1 MLPHDP
7 DTRTQS
13 RKILCPWATV
23 SPTAASLRAK
33 NFNSRADLPLSFCIA
48 ARGKTRQRFISGN
61 LSIRLLVQAKTKQ
74 EEPFMATKFKR
85 AVALCLA
92 ILTFCSTFIVST
104 AANDATGTSVT
115 QNAIA
120 SAKELLGTI
129 SYEEYSKMYSEYT
142 PGAGEI
148 VIDGLAYIAEKTTS
162 EVSEQEYDGIKA
174 LATSDKGVVSYK
186 VSIPED
192 GMYAI
197 MIDYWPIADK
207 STSIQR
213 IFRIDDKVP
222 FSEAYYITLP
232 KVWSTIYDPA
242 DEHDYDGH
250 IRYNRTD
257 IDGNEIRGN
266 MEQDPEWSQYSL
278 KDVDGF
284 YKDNFEFFFEKGE
297 HYISLE
303 GVAQPLAIKQIT
315 LYPYEAPPSY
325 ADYIAPF
332 ANEPKGSSVV
342 KLEAEYA
349 THSSTNTVYPVE
361 DASSSVASPSN
372 TSATVLNTIGGD
384 KWQTSGQRLTWT
396 FTVDQSGMYNIVP
409 RYIQNV
415 TDGMYSSR
423 TLFLYS
429 DDTVA
434 EGAKGYYNGIPF
446 DEARELRF
454 NYSTEWLADPL
465 RFGTKT
471 GDEKNTIEYTN
482 CEFYFEAGVE
492 YTMILEVSLG
502 TMSEIVRRVDSALT
516 AINNDYLNIMRLTGA
531 DPDQYRD
538 YYFQSVMP
546 DTIIDL
552 YRQSTVIKAVA
563 EELVALAGVKSSNV
577 ATLEKTYILLEDMA
591 RDEDEVAR
599 NLERLKTYIGN
610 LGTWLNDAKTQ
621 PLQLD
626 YIMIQ
631 SSEEKLPKAADNF
644 FQAFWHELQRFFQS
658 FFRNYDRMGAT
669 VDASQVAGANEVWL
683 AYGRDQTQVI
693 RNLINNEFTPST
705 GITIDLK
712 LVAGGTLLPSI
723 LSGQGPDVYIG
734 LGDDSVINYAIRGA
748 ILPLEQMKDFAD
760 FALYYKVDENFNTLY
775 DENGD
780 PIVNEKAQFNDAA
793 MFVLGIADAEN
804 KMHYYGLPET
814 QNFPMMFIRT
824 DILAELGIDTLDT
837 WDDLMAAA
845 TTLSENNMTIGL
857 NNDYKIFL
865 YQMGG
870 TLFAD
875 EGMRIN
881 LDSNLALDSFET
893 MCNMFTQYSFPYK
906 YDFVNRFRTGEMPIG
921 IAGYNGTY
929 NHLIVFA
936 TELRGLWEFVPLPG
950 YKMTD
955 KNGNEYINNV
965 SVSSVSSIVMING
978 CTDQEDAWEFMTWH
992 TSDSVQV
999 DYSNEMVAILGDSAK
1014 HATANITALETMPW
1028 TNKEYTNLMGQFN
1041 NLASIPNY
1049 PGAYIIG
1056 RYTKFAFLDAYN
1068 DNADPVTELLSYITT
1083 INKEINRKREEFKLE
1098 TLEVGET
1105 LASKR
1110 RDWILG
1116 YKVDSEGRQN
1126 VLEDENGNKY
1136 GIEALSDG
1144 AKTTYADAI
1153 KAVTDA
1159 LDAVPT
1165 YNAYCPDEYINALK
1179 EAGNA
1184 LKAATAGASGAD
1196 AEVFAK
1202 ICEYINT
1209 CAKGLKEYQAS
1220 FPQG

>member
-1 MLPHDP
+1 
-7 DTRTQS
+7 
-13 RKILCPWATV
+13 
-23 SPTAASLRAK
+23 
-33 NFNSRADLPLSFCIA
+33 
-48 ARGKTRQRFISGN
+48 
-61 LSIRLLVQAKTKQ
+61 
-74 EEPFMATKFKR
+74 MATKFKR

-92 ILTFCSTFIVST
+92 ILTFCSTFLVST
-104 AANDATGTSVT
+104 AANDTKAPSVT

-129 SYEEYSKMYSEYT
+129 SYEEYLDEYSEYT
-142 PGAGEI
+142 PGADAI
-148 VIDGLAYIAEKTTS
+148 VVNGLDYIADKTTAVVGKNS
-162 EVSEQEYDGIKA
+162 YEGIDA
-174 LATSDKGVVSYK
+174 LDTADSGVVSWK
-186 VSIPED
+186 VNIPAE

-197 MIDYWPIADK
+197 KIDYWPIADK

-222 FSEAYYITLP
+222 FKEAYYISLP

-250 IRYNRTD
+250 TRYNRTD
-257 IDGNEIRGN
+257 IDKNELRGN
-266 MEQDPEWSQYSL
+266 MEQTPEWSNYSL
-278 KDVDGF
+278 KDIDGF
-284 YKDNFEFFFEKGE
+284 YKDNFEFYFSKGE

-315 LYPYEAPPSY
+315 LYPYEAPESY
-325 ADYIAPF
+325 ADFISQYAG
-332 ANEPKGSSVV
+332 APKGSSVL
-342 KLEAEYA
+342 KLEAEYT
-349 THSSTNTVYPVE
+349 THTSTNTVYPIE
-361 DASSSVASPSN
+361 EASSSVASPSN
-372 TSATVLNTIGGD
+372 VKATVLNTIGGD
-384 KWQTSGQRLTWT
+384 KWQTSGQRLHYT
-396 FTVDQSGMYNIVP
+396 FTVDSSGMYQIIP
-409 RYIQNV
+409 RYIQNI

-423 TLFLYS
+423 TLYLYS
-429 DDTVA
+429 DSTVA

-454 NYSTEWLADPL
+454 NYSTDWLADPL

-471 GDEKNTIEYTN
+471 GDENNSIEYTN

-502 TMSEIVRRVDSALT
+502 TMAEIVRKVDSALQ

-552 YRQSTVIKAVA
+552 YRQSTVLKAVA
-563 EELVALAGVKSSNV
+563 AELVALAGVKSSNV
-577 ATLEKTYILLEDMA
+577 ATLEKTYIILEDMS

-610 LGTWLNDAKTQ
+610 LGTWVNDAKNQ

-631 SSEEKLPKAADNF
+631 SSEVEAPRAADNF
-644 FQAFWHELQRFFQS
+644 FQAFWHEMQRFFQS

-669 VDASQVAGANEVWL
+669 VDASEVAGANEVWL

-693 RNLINNEFTPST
+693 RNLVNNDFTPST

-748 ILPLEQMKDFAD
+748 VLPIEDMEGFAD
-760 FALYYKVDENFNTLY
+760 FALYYKVDEEYNPIL
-775 DENGD
+775 DENGN
-780 PIVNEKAQFNDAA
+780 PIVNPNAQFNDAA
-793 MFVLGIADAEN
+793 MFVLGIPDADS

-814 QNFPMMFIRT
+814 QSFPMMFIRT

-845 TTLSENNMTIGL
+845 TTLAENNMTIGL

-875 EGMRIN
+875 GGMRIN

-936 TELRGLWEFVPLPG
+936 TELRGLWEFVPMPG
-950 YKMTD
+950 YYLT
-955 KNGNEYINNV
+955 NEKGETYLNNV

-978 CTDQEDAWEFMTWH
+978 CDDKPAAWEFMKWH
-992 TSDSVQV
+992 SGAECQV
-999 DYSNEMVAILGDSAK
+999 EYSNEMVAILGDSAK
-1014 HATANITALETMPW
+1014 HATANMTALETMPW
-1028 TNKEYTNLMGQFN
+1028 TNKEYTNLMGQFG

-1056 RYTKFAFLDAYN
+1056 RYTKFAFLSAYN

-1083 INKEINRKREEFKLE
+1083 INKEINRKRSEFNLE
-1098 TLEVGET
+1098 TLEIGQT

-1110 RDWILG
+1110 HDWILG
-1116 YKVDSEGRQN
+1116 YSVDEATGKITI
-1126 VLEDENGNKY
+1126 LEDENGNKY
-1136 GIEALSDG
+1136 GIEALSDS
-1144 AKTTYADAI
+1144 AKSTYANEL
-1153 KAVTDA
+1153 KALTDA
-1159 LDAVPT
+1159 LEAIPT
-1165 YNAYCPDEYINALK
+1165 YTAYCADEYIQALRD
-1179 EAGNA
+1179 AGTA
-1184 LKAATAGASGAD
+1184 LKAATASVSGSD
-1196 AEVFAK
+1196 AEVFAN
-1202 ICEYINT
+1202 ICQYIKV
-1209 CAKGLKEYQAS
+1209 CADQLKEYQAS
-1220 FPQG
+1220 YPQR

>member
-1 MLPHDP
+1 
-7 DTRTQS
+7 
-13 RKILCPWATV
+13 
-23 SPTAASLRAK
+23 
-33 NFNSRADLPLSFCIA
+33 
-48 ARGKTRQRFISGN
+48 
-61 LSIRLLVQAKTKQ
+61 
-74 EEPFMATKFKR
+74 MATKFKR

-92 ILTFCSTFIVST
+92 ILTFCSTFFVSA
-104 AANDATGTSVT
+104 AANDSNSTVT

-129 SYEEYSKMYSEYT
+129 SYEEYMKMYSEYT
-142 PGAGEI
+142 PGAEDI
-148 VIDGLAYIAEKTTS
+148 VIDGLNYAAGETLTTA
-162 EVSEQEYDGIKA
+162 EVSEAEYDGVKA
-174 LATSDKGVVSYK
+174 LATGDKGIVSYK
-186 VSIPED
+186 VNIPED

-197 MIDYWPIADK
+197 KIDYWPIADK

-213 IFRIDDKVP
+213 IFRIDGKVP
-222 FSEAYYITLP
+222 FREAYYITLP
-232 KVWSTIYDPA
+232 KVWSTIYDEA
-242 DEHDYDGH
+242 DQHEYDGH
-250 IRYNRTD
+250 IRYNRVD
-257 IDGNEIRGN
+257 IDGNEIRGT
-266 MEQDPEWSQYSL
+266 MEQTPEWSEYSL

-284 YKDNFEFFFEKGE
+284 YKDSFEFFFEKGE

-315 LYPYEAPPSY
+315 LYPYEAPMSY
-325 ADYIAPF
+325 ADYIAQY
-332 ANEPKGSSVV
+332 ANEPKGSDVV
-342 KLEAEYA
+342 KLEAEYT
-349 THSSTNTVYPVE
+349 THASTNTVYPVE
-361 DASSSVASPSN
+361 EASSSVASPSN
-372 TSATVLNTIGGD
+372 TKATVLNTIGGD

-396 FTVDQSGMYNIVP
+396 FKVNSSGMYQIDP
-409 RYIQNV
+409 RYIQNI

-423 TLFLYS
+423 TLYLYS

-434 EGAKGYYNGIPF
+434 EGAKGYYHGVPF

-471 GDEKNTIEYTN
+471 GDEKNSIEYTN

-492 YTMILEVSLG
+492 YTLILEVSLG
-502 TMSEIVRRVDSALT
+502 TMGEIVRRVDSALT

-552 YRQSTVIKAVA
+552 YRQSTVLKAVA
-563 EELVALAGVKSSNV
+563 EELIALAGVKSSNV

-599 NLERLKTYIGN
+599 NLERLKSYIGN
-610 LGTWLNDAKTQ
+610 LGTWLNDAKNQ

-631 SSEEKLPKAADNF
+631 SSEAKIPRASDNF
-644 FQAFWHELQRFFQS
+644 FQAFWHEIQRFIQS
-658 FFRNYDRMGAT
+658 FFRNYDRMGST
-669 VDASQVAGANEVWL
+669 VDASEIAGANEVWL

-693 RNLINNEFTPST
+693 RNLINNDFTPST
-705 GITIDLK
+705 GITVDLK

-734 LGDDSVINYAIRGA
+734 LGDDNVINYAIRGA
-748 ILPLEQMKDFAD
+748 TLPIENMEGFAD
-760 FALYYKVDENFNTLY
+760 FALYYQVDEEFNPVL
-775 DENGD
+775 DDNGD
-780 PIVNEKAQFNDAA
+780 PIVNPNAQFNDAA
-793 MFVLGIADAEN
+793 MLVLGIPDAEN

-814 QNFPMMFIRT
+814 QSFSMMFIRT
-824 DILAELGIDTLDT
+824 DILAQLGINTLDT

-845 TTLSENNMTIGL
+845 TTLAENNMTIGL

-875 EGMRIN
+875 GGMRIN

-950 YKMTD
+950 YYLTD
-955 KNGNEYINNV
+955 ENGNKYLNNT

-978 CTDQEDAWEFMTWH
+978 CEDQEAAWEFMKWH
-992 TSDSVQV
+992 SGTECQV
-999 DYSNEMVAILGDSAK
+999 EYSNEMVAILGDSAK

-1056 RYTKFAFLDAYN
+1056 RYTKFAFLAAYN
-1068 DNADPVTELLSYITT
+1068 DNADPVTELLAYITT
-1083 INKEINRKREEFKLE
+1083 INKEINRKREEFGLE
-1098 TLEVGET
+1098 TLEIGQT

-1110 RDWILG
+1110 RDWIRG
-1116 YKVDSEGRQN
+1116 YSINESTGDITI
-1126 VLEDENGNKY
+1126 LEDANGNKY
-1136 GIEALSDG
+1136 GIEALSDS
-1144 AKTTYADAI
+1144 AKSTYAAEL

-1159 LDAVPT
+1159 LDAIPT
-1165 YNAYCPDEYINALK
+1165 YTAYCADEYITALRD
-1179 EAGNA
+1179 AGTA
-1184 LKAATAGASGAD
+1184 LKAAAASASGSD

-1209 CAKGLKEYQAS
+1209 CANALKEYQAS
-1220 FPQG
+1220 YPQAK

>member
-1 MLPHDP
+1 
-7 DTRTQS
+7 
-13 RKILCPWATV
+13 
-23 SPTAASLRAK
+23 
-33 NFNSRADLPLSFCIA
+33 
-48 ARGKTRQRFISGN
+48 
-61 LSIRLLVQAKTKQ
+61 
-74 EEPFMATKFKR
+74 MATKFKR

-92 ILTFCSTFIVST
+92 ILTFCSTFLVSA
-104 AANDATGTSVT
+104 AANDAKSTVT
-115 QNAIA
+115 QDAIA

-129 SYEEYSKMYSEYT
+129 SYEEYQKQYSEYT
-142 PGAGEI
+142 PGAEEI
-148 VIDGLAYIAEKTTS
+148 VIDALDYIADKTTA
-162 EVSEQEYDGIKA
+162 EVSENEYEGIKA
-174 LATSDKGVVSYK
+174 LATGEKGVVSYK
-186 VSIPED
+186 VNIPAD
-192 GMYAI
+192 GKYAI
-197 MIDYWPIADK
+197 RIDYWPIKDK

-232 KVWSTIYDPA
+232 KVWSTVYDPA

-250 IRYNRTD
+250 IRYNRVD
-257 IDGNEIRGN
+257 IDGNEIRGV
-266 MEQDPEWSQYSL
+266 MEQTPEWSEYSL

-284 YKDNFEFFFEKGE
+284 YKDAFEFFFEAGE
-297 HYISLE
+297 HYVSLE

-325 ADYIAPF
+325 ADFIAQY
-332 ANEPKGSSVV
+332 ANEPKGQDVI
-342 KLEAEYA
+342 KLEAEYTA
-349 THSSTNTVYPVE
+349 HTSTNTVYPVE
-361 DASSSVASPSN
+361 EASSSVASPSN
-372 TSATVLNTIGGD
+372 THATVLNTIGGD

-396 FTVDQSGMYNIVP
+396 FKVNSSGMYQIIP
-409 RYIQNV
+409 RYIQNI

-423 TLFLYS
+423 TLYLYS

-434 EGAKGYYNGIPF
+434 EGAKGYYHGVPF

-465 RFGTKT
+465 RFGTKS
-471 GDEKNTIEYTN
+471 GDDKNSINYTN
-482 CEFYFEAGVE
+482 CEFYLEAGVE

-552 YRQSTVIKAVA
+552 YRQSSVLEAVA
-563 EELVALAGVKSSNV
+563 TELIQLAGVKSSNV
-577 ATLEKTYILLEDMA
+577 ATLEKTYILLEDMS

-599 NLERLKTYIGN
+599 NLERLKSYIGN
-610 LGTWLNDAKTQ
+610 LGTWLNDAKNQ

-631 SSEEKLPKAADNF
+631 SSEAKVPRASDNF

-669 VDASQVAGANEVWL
+669 IDASEVAGANEVWL

-693 RNLINNEFTPST
+693 RNLINNEFTPNT

-734 LGDDSVINYAIRGA
+734 LGDDNVINYAIRGA
-748 ILPLEQMKDFAD
+748 TLPIEDMEGFAD
-760 FALYYKVDENFNTLY
+760 FALYYKVDEEFNPIL
-775 DENGD
+775 DANGE
-780 PIVNEKAQFNDAA
+780 PIVNPNAQFNDAA
-793 MFVLGIADAEN
+793 MLVLGIADAEN

-814 QNFPMMFIRT
+814 QSFPMMFIRT
-824 DILAELGIDTLDT
+824 DILAELGIDKLDT

-845 TTLSENNMTIGL
+845 TTLAENNMTIGL

-875 EGMRIN
+875 GGMRIN

-950 YKMTD
+950 YYLTD
-955 KNGNEYINNV
+955 ENGKEYLNNT

-978 CTDQEDAWEFMTWH
+978 CDNKDAAWQFMKWH
-992 TSDSVQV
+992 SGAECQV
-999 DYSNEMVAILGDSAK
+999 EYSNEMVAILGDSAK
-1014 HATANITALETMPW
+1014 HATANINALETMPW
-1028 TNKEYTNLMGQFN
+1028 TNKEFNNLMGQFN

-1083 INKEINRKREEFKLE
+1083 INKEINRKRSEFNLE
-1098 TLEVGET
+1098 TLEIGQT

-1110 RDWILG
+1110 RDWIRG
-1116 YKVDSEGRQN
+1116 YSINEITGETA
-1126 VLEDENGNKY
+1126 VLEDANGNKY
-1136 GIEALSDG
+1136 GIEALSDS
-1144 AKTTYADAI
+1144 AKSTYASEL
-1153 KAVTDA
+1153 KALTDA

-1165 YNAYCPDEYINALK
+1165 YTAYCADEYIQALRD
-1179 EAGNA
+1179 AGTA
-1184 LKAATAGASGAD
+1184 LKAATASASGVD

-1202 ICEYINT
+1202 ICEYVTT
-1209 CAKGLKEYQAS
+1209 CANALKEYQAS
-1220 FPQG
+1220 YPQRN

>member
-1 MLPHDP
+1 
-7 DTRTQS
+7 
-13 RKILCPWATV
+13 
-23 SPTAASLRAK
+23 
-33 NFNSRADLPLSFCIA
+33 
-48 ARGKTRQRFISGN
+48 
-61 LSIRLLVQAKTKQ
+61 
-74 EEPFMATKFKR
+74 MATKFTR
-85 AVALCLA
+85 AVAFCLA
-92 ILTFCSTFIVST
+92 ILTFCSTFFVSA
-104 AANDATGTSVT
+104 AANDTETSVT

-129 SYEEYSKMYSEYT
+129 SYEEYLKAYSEYN
-142 PGAGEI
+142 PGADEI
-148 VIDGLAYIAEKTTS
+148 VINALDYIADKTTA
-162 EVSEQEYDGIKA
+162 VVGKNEYEGIEA
-174 LATSDKGVVSYK
+174 LDTADSGVVSWK
-186 VSIPED
+186 VNIPAD
-192 GMYAI
+192 GMWAI
-197 MIDYWPIADK
+197 KIDYWPTADK

-213 IFRIDDKVP
+213 IFRIDGKVP

-242 DEHDYDGH
+242 DEHVYDGAYT
-250 IRYNRTD
+250 RYNRID
-257 IDGNEIRGN
+257 IDGNEIRGT
-266 MEQDPEWSQYSL
+266 MEQTPVWSEYSL
-278 KDVDGF
+278 KDIDGF
-284 YKDNFEFFFEKGE
+284 YKDNFEFYFTAGE

-303 GVAQPLAIKQIT
+303 GVAQPMAIKQIT
-315 LYPYEAPPSY
+315 LYPYEAPMSY
-325 ADYIAPF
+325 ADYIAQY
-332 ANEPKGSSVV
+332 ANEPKGTSIV
-342 KLEAEYA
+342 KLEAEYP
-349 THSSTNTVYPVE
+349 TYTSTNTVYPVE
-361 DASSSVASPSN
+361 DASSALTSPSN
-372 TSATVLNTIGGD
+372 TAATMLNTIGGD
-384 KWQTSGQRLTWT
+384 KWQTSGQRLTYT
-396 FTVDQSGMYNIVP
+396 FTVESSGMYQIIP
-409 RYIQNV
+409 RYMQNI

-423 TLFLYS
+423 TLYLYS
-429 DDTVA
+429 DDNVA
-434 EGAKGYYNGIPF
+434 EGAKGYYNGVPF
-446 DEARELRF
+446 DEAREFRF
-454 NYSTEWLADPL
+454 NYSTEWLTDPL

-471 GDEKNTIEYTN
+471 GDAENSIEYTEV
-482 CEFYFEAGVE
+482 EFYFEAGVE
-492 YTMILEVSLG
+492 YTMIFEVSLG
-502 TMSEIVRRVDSALT
+502 TMSEIVRSVDDALT

-531 DPDQYRD
+531 DPDEYRD

-552 YRQSTVIKAVA
+552 YRQSTALTAVA
-563 EELVALAGVKSSNV
+563 DELIALAGVKTSNV
-577 ATLEKTYILLEDMA
+577 ATLEKTYVLLEDMA

-610 LGTWLNDAKTQ
+610 LGTWLNDAKNQ
-621 PLQLD
+621 PLQMD

-631 SSEEKLPKAADNF
+631 SAEEKVPRAEANF

-658 FFRNYDRMGAT
+658 FIRNYDRMGAT
-669 VDASQVAGANEVWL
+669 VDASEVEGANEVWL

-693 RNLINNEFTPST
+693 RNLINNDFTPST

-734 LGDDSVINYAIRGA
+734 LGDDNVINYAIRGA
-748 ILPLEQMKDFAD
+748 ILPIENMEGFSD
-760 FALYYKVDENFNTLY
+760 FALYYKVDEDFNTLY
-775 DENGD
+775 DENGN
-780 PIVNEKAQFNDAA
+780 PVVNENAQFNDAA
-793 MFVLGIADAEN
+793 MLVLGIADADN
-804 KMHYYGLPET
+804 TMHYYGLPET

-824 DILAELGIDTLDT
+824 DILSSLGIDTLDT

-875 EGMRIN
+875 DGMRIN
-881 LDSNLALDSFET
+881 LDSNLGLDSFET

-921 IAGYNGTY
+921 IASYNGTY

-950 YKMTD
+950 YKLTD
-955 KNGNEYINNV
+955 ASGNEYINNV

-978 CTDQEDAWEFMTWH
+978 CENQETAWEFMKWH
-992 TSDSVQV
+992 SGADCQV

-1028 TNKEYTNLMGQFN
+1028 TNKEYTNLMGQFK

-1068 DNADPVTELLSYITT
+1068 DNADPVNELLSYITT
-1083 INKEINRKREEFKLE
+1083 INKEINRKREEFGLE
-1098 TLEVGET
+1098 TLEIGQT

-1116 YKVDSEGRQN
+1116 YSVDDVTGDITI
-1126 VLEDENGNKY
+1126 LEDENGNKY
-1136 GIEALSDG
+1136 GIEALSDS
-1144 AKTTYADAI
+1144 AKSTYADAI

-1165 YNAYCPDEYINALK
+1165 YTAYCADEYINALK
-1179 EAGNA
+1179 DAGAA
-1184 LKAATAGASGAD
+1184 LKTATAGATGSD

-1202 ICEYINT
+1202 ICEYITT
-1209 CAKGLKEYQAS
+1209 CANKLKEYQAS
-1220 FPQG
+1220 YPQSR

>member
-1 MLPHDP
+1 
-7 DTRTQS
+7 
-13 RKILCPWATV
+13 
-23 SPTAASLRAK
+23 
-33 NFNSRADLPLSFCIA
+33 
-48 ARGKTRQRFISGN
+48 
-61 LSIRLLVQAKTKQ
+61 
-74 EEPFMATKFKR
+74 MATKFKR

-92 ILTFCSTFIVST
+92 ILTFCSTFLVST
-104 AANDATGTSVT
+104 AASDTSTASVT

-129 SYEEYSKMYSEYT
+129 SYEEYSKAYSEYT
-142 PGAGEI
+142 PGAEEI
-148 VIDGLAYIAEKTTS
+148 VIDGLTYIADKTTAQ
-162 EVSEQEYDGIKA
+162 VSEQEYDGVKA

-186 VSIPED
+186 VNIPED
-192 GMYAI
+192 GMYAL
-197 MIDYWPIADK
+197 MIEYWPIADK

-232 KVWSTIYDPA
+232 KIWSTIYDPA
-242 DEHDYDGH
+242 DAHDYNGH
-250 IRYNRTD
+250 NRLNRVD

-266 MEQDPEWSQYSL
+266 MEQTPEWSKYSL
-278 KDVDGF
+278 KDIDGF
-284 YKDNFEFFFEKGE
+284 YKDDFEFFFSKGE
-297 HYISLE
+297 HYISFE
-303 GVAQPLAIKQIT
+303 GVSQPLAIKDIT
-315 LYPYEAPPSY
+315 LYPYEAPMSY
-325 ADYIAPF
+325 ADYYAQY
-332 ANEPKGSSVV
+332 ANEPKGTDVV
-342 KLEAEYA
+342 KVEAEYA
-349 THSSTNTVYPVE
+349 THTSTNTVYPVE
-361 DASSSVASPSN
+361 DASSAVASPSN

-384 KWQTSGQRLTWT
+384 KWQTSGQRLHWT
-396 FTVDQSGMYNIVP
+396 FKVNSSGMYNIVP

-423 TLFLYS
+423 TLYIYS

-434 EGAKGYYNGIPF
+434 EGAKGYYDGIPF

-454 NYSTEWLADPL
+454 NYSTDWLADPL
-465 RFGTKT
+465 RFGTAST
-471 GDEKNTIEYTN
+471 SENGDNKINYTN
-482 CEFYFEAGVE
+482 VEFYLEAGVE
-492 YTMILEVSLG
+492 YTVILEVSLG
-502 TMSEIVRRVDSALT
+502 TMSEIVRKVDSALT

-531 DPDQYRD
+531 DPDTYRD

-552 YRQSTVIKAVA
+552 YRQSTVLKSVA
-563 EELVALAGVKSSNV
+563 EELVSLAGVKSSNV

-610 LGTWLNDAKTQ
+610 LGTWLNDAKNQ

-626 YIMIQ
+626 YLMIQ
-631 SSEEKLPKAADNF
+631 SSEQKRPKASDNF

-723 LSGQGPDVYIG
+723 LSGQGPDVYLG
-734 LGDDSVINYAIRGA
+734 LGDDNVINYAIRGA
-748 ILPLEQMKDFAD
+748 VLPVEDMKDFAEL
-760 FALYYKVDENFNTLY
+760 ALYYKVDEDFNTLY
-775 DENGD
+775 DESGE
-780 PIVNEKAQFNDAA
+780 PIINEKAQFNEAA
-793 MFVLGIADAEN
+793 MLVLGIADAEN

-837 WDDLMAAA
+837 WNDLMAAA
-845 TTLSENNMTIGL
+845 TTLAENNMTIGL

-950 YKMTD
+950 YYLTNSKGET
-955 KNGNEYINNV
+955 YLNNT
-965 SVSSVSSIVMING
+965 SVSSVSSVVMING
-978 CTDQEDAWEFMTWH
+978 CTDKEDAWEFMTWY
-992 TSDSVQV
+992 TSDTTQV
-999 DYSNEMVAILGDSAK
+999 SYSNEMVAILGDSAK
-1014 HATANITALETMPW
+1014 HATANMTALETMPW
-1028 TNKEYTNLMGQFN
+1028 TNKEYTNLMGQFE

-1068 DNADPVTELLSYITT
+1068 NNADPVTELLSYITT
-1083 INKEINRKREEFKLE
+1083 INKEINRKREEFGLE
-1098 TLEVGET
+1098 TLNIGET
-1105 LASKR
+1105 KASKR

-1116 YKVDSEGRQN
+1116 YSVDSEGRQSI
-1126 VLEDENGNKY
+1126 LEDANGNKY

-1144 AKTTYADAI
+1144 AKSTYADAL

-1159 LDAVPT
+1159 LEAIPT
-1165 YNAYCPDEYINALK
+1165 FNAYCADEYITALR
-1179 EAGNA
+1179 EAGA
-1184 LKAATAGASGAD
+1184 SLKAATSGASGSD

-1202 ICEYINT
+1202 ICEYIT
-1209 CAKGLKEYQAS
+1209 ACANSLKEYQTS
-1220 FPQG
+1220 YPQSRK

>member
-1 MLPHDP
+1 
-7 DTRTQS
+7 
-13 RKILCPWATV
+13 
-23 SPTAASLRAK
+23 
-33 NFNSRADLPLSFCIA
+33 
-48 ARGKTRQRFISGN
+48 
-61 LSIRLLVQAKTKQ
+61 
-74 EEPFMATKFKR
+74 MATKFKR

-92 ILTFCSTFIVST
+92 IMTFCAAFPVSA
-104 AANDATGTSVT
+104 AANDTTTTASVT

-129 SYEEYSKMYSEYT
+129 SYEEYAKAYSEYN
-142 PGAGEI
+142 PGADEI
-148 VIDGLAYIAEKTTS
+148 VVNGLDYIADKTTA
-162 EVSEQEYDGIKA
+162 EVGKNEYEGIEA
-174 LATSDKGVVSYK
+174 LDTADSGVVTWK
-186 VSIPED
+186 VNIPAD

-197 MIDYWPIADK
+197 KIDYWPIADK

-222 FSEAYYITLP
+222 FSEAYYVTLP
-232 KVWSTIYDPA
+232 KIWSTIYDPA
-242 DEHDYDGH
+242 DEHVYNEVNT
-250 IRYNRTD
+250 RYNRID
-257 IDGNEIRGN
+257 IDGNEIRGT
-266 MEQDPEWSQYSL
+266 MEQTPEWSEYSL

-284 YKDNFEFFFEKGE
+284 YKDNFEFYFSAGE

-303 GVAQPLAIKQIT
+303 GVAQPMAIEQIT
-315 LYPYEAPPSY
+315 LYPYEAPMSY
-325 ADYIAPF
+325 ADYIAQY
-332 ANEPKGSSVV
+332 ANEPNGTSVV

-349 THSSTNTVYPVE
+349 TFTSTNTVYPVE
-361 DASSSVASPSN
+361 DASSAATSPAN
-372 TSATVLNTIGGD
+372 TAATMLNTIGGD
-384 KWQTSGQRLTWT
+384 KWQTSGQRLTYT
-396 FTVDQSGMYNIVP
+396 FTVGSSGMYEIDL
-409 RYIQNV
+409 RYIQNI

-423 TLFLYS
+423 TLYLYS
-429 DDTVA
+429 DDSVA
-434 EGAKGYYNGIPF
+434 EGAKGYYNGVPF
-446 DEARELRF
+446 DEAREFRF
-454 NYSTEWLADPL
+454 NYSTEWCVDPL

-471 GDEKNTIEYTN
+471 GDAENSIEYT
-482 CEFYFEAGVE
+482 EAKFYFEAGVE

-502 TMSEIVRRVDSALT
+502 TMSEIVRSVNAALT

-531 DPDQYRD
+531 DPDPYRD

-552 YRQSTVIKAVA
+552 YRQSTALTAVA
-563 EELVALAGVKSSNV
+563 DELIALAGVKTSNV
-577 ATLEKTYILLEDMA
+577 ATLEKTYVLLEDMA

-610 LGTWLNDAKTQ
+610 LGTWLNDAKNQ

-631 SSEEKLPKAADNF
+631 SPDEELPKAEANF
-644 FQAFWHELQRFFQS
+644 FESFWHELQRFFQS
-658 FFRNYDRMGAT
+658 FIRNYDRMGAT
-669 VDASQVAGANEVWL
+669 VDASEVEGANEVWL
-683 AYGRDQTQVI
+683 AYGRDQSQVI

-705 GITIDLK
+705 GITVDLK

-723 LSGQGPDVYIG
+723 LSGQGPDVYLG
-734 LGDDSVINYAIRGA
+734 LGDDNVINYAIRGA
-748 ILPLEQMKDFAD
+748 VLPIEDMEGFAD
-760 FALYYKVDENFNTLY
+760 LALYYKVDENFNTIY

-780 PIVNEKAQFNDAA
+780 PIVNENAQFNEAA
-793 MFVLGIADAEN
+793 MLVLGIADAEE

-824 DILAELGIDTLDT
+824 DILAELGIDDLDT

-881 LDSNLALDSFET
+881 LDSNLGLDSFET

-921 IAGYNGTY
+921 IASYNSTY
-929 NHLIVFA
+929 NHLVVFA

-950 YKMTD
+950 YYQTNSK
-955 KNGNEYINNV
+955 GEEVLNNV
-965 SVSSVSSIVMING
+965 SVSSVASVVMING
-978 CTDQEDAWEFMTWH
+978 CTDKEDAWKFMTWY
-992 TSDSVQV
+992 TSDTTQV
-999 DYSNEMVAILGDSAK
+999 SYSNEMVAILGDSAK
-1014 HATANITALETMPW
+1014 HPTANMTALETMPW
-1028 TNKEYTNLMGQFN
+1028 TNKEYTNLWGQFE

-1068 DNADPVTELLSYITT
+1068 DNADPVNELLSYITT
-1083 INKEINRKREEFKLE
+1083 INKEINRKREEFG
-1098 TLEVGET
+1098 LEVLEIGQT

-1116 YKVDSEGRQN
+1116 YSVDSEGRTTI
-1126 VLEDENGNKY
+1126 LEDDNGNKY
-1136 GIEALSDG
+1136 GIEALSDS
-1144 AKTTYADAI
+1144 AKSTYADAI

-1165 YNAYCPDEYINALK
+1165 YNAYCADEYIQALRD
-1179 EAGNA
+1179 AGTA
-1184 LKAATAGASGAD
+1184 LKAATSSASGTD

-1202 ICEYINT
+1202 ICEYITT
-1209 CAKGLKEYQAS
+1209 CANSLKEYQAS
-1220 FPQG
+1220 YPQGK

>member
-1 MLPHDP
+1 
-7 DTRTQS
+7 
-13 RKILCPWATV
+13 
-23 SPTAASLRAK
+23 
-33 NFNSRADLPLSFCIA
+33 
-48 ARGKTRQRFISGN
+48 
-61 LSIRLLVQAKTKQ
+61 
-74 EEPFMATKFKR
+74 MATKFKR

-92 ILTFCSTFIVST
+92 ILTFCSTFFVSV
-104 AANDATGTSVT
+104 AANDTIATSVT

-129 SYEEYSKMYSEYT
+129 SYEEYSKMYSEYN
-142 PGAGEI
+142 PGADEI
-148 VIDGLAYIAEKTTS
+148 VINGLDYIADKTTA
-162 EVSEQEYDGIKA
+162 EVGKNEYEGIEA
-174 LATSDKGVVSYK
+174 LDTGDSGVVSYK
-186 VSIPED
+186 VNIPAD

-242 DEHDYDGH
+242 DEHVYDDVH
-250 IRYNRTD
+250 TRYNRID
-257 IDGNEIRGN
+257 IDGNEIRGT
-266 MEQDPEWSQYSL
+266 MEQTPEWSEYSL
-278 KDVDGF
+278 KDIDGF
-284 YKDNFEFFFEKGE
+284 YKDNFEFFFSAGE

-303 GVAQPLAIKQIT
+303 GVAQPLAINQIT
-315 LYPYEAPPSY
+315 LYPYEAPMSY
-325 ADYIAPF
+325 ADYIAQY
-332 ANEPKGSSVV
+332 ANQPKGGTVL
-342 KLEAEYA
+342 KIEAEYP
-349 THSSTNTVYPVE
+349 TFTSTNTVYPVE
-361 DASSSVASPSN
+361 EASSALTSPAN
-372 TSATVLNTIGGD
+372 TNATMLNTIGGD
-384 KWQTSGQRLTWT
+384 KWQTSGQRLTYT
-396 FTVDQSGMYNIVP
+396 FTVDHSGMYNIIP
-409 RYIQNV
+409 RYIQNI

-429 DDTVA
+429 DDSVA
-434 EGAKGYYNGIPF
+434 AGAKGYYNGIPF
-446 DEARELRF
+446 DEAREFRF

-471 GDEKNTIEYTN
+471 GSEDNTIEYTEA
-482 CEFYFEAGVE
+482 EFYFEAGVE
-492 YTMILEVSLG
+492 YTMVFEVSLG
-502 TMSEIVRRVDSALT
+502 TMSDIVRQVDAALT

-531 DPDQYRD
+531 DPDPYRD

-552 YRQSTVIKAVA
+552 YRQSSRLKAVA
-563 EELVALAGVKSSNV
+563 DELVALAGVKSSNV

-610 LGTWLNDAKTQ
+610 LGTWLNDAKNQ

-631 SSEEKLPKAADNF
+631 SSEEEVPKAAANF

-669 VDASQVAGANEVWL
+669 VDASEVAGANEVWL
-683 AYGRDQTQVI
+683 DKGRDQTQVI

-734 LGDDSVINYAIRGA
+734 LGDDNVINYAIRGA
-748 ILPLEQMKDFAD
+748 VLPVEDMKDFAE
-760 FALYYKVDENFNTLY
+760 FALYYEVDENYNTLY

-780 PIVNEKAQFNDAA
+780 PLINENAQFNEAA
-793 MFVLGIADAEN
+793 MLVLGIPDADN

-881 LDSNLALDSFET
+881 LDSNVALDSFET

-921 IAGYNGTY
+921 IASYNGTY

-950 YKMTD
+950 YYET
-955 KNGNEYINNV
+955 NEKGETVLNNV
-965 SVSSVSSIVMING
+965 SVSSVSSVVMINN
-978 CTDQEDAWEFMTWH
+978 CSDKEDAWEFMTWY
-992 TSDSVQV
+992 TGDTTQV
-999 DYSNEMVAILGDSAK
+999 SYSNEMVAILGDSAK
-1014 HATANITALETMPW
+1014 HPTANMIALETMPW
-1028 TNKEYTNLMGQFN
+1028 TNREYTNLWGQFEK
-1041 NLASIPNY
+1041 LASIPNY

-1068 DNADPVTELLSYITT
+1068 DNADPVSELLSYITT
-1083 INKEINRKREEFKLE
+1083 INKEINRKRSEFGLE
-1098 TLEVGET
+1098 TLEIGQT
-1105 LASKR
+1105 KASKR

-1116 YKVDSEGRQN
+1116 YTVDSEGRTTI
-1126 VLEDENGNKY
+1126 LEDEVTGSKY
-1136 GIEALSDG
+1136 GLEALSDG
-1144 AKTTYADAI
+1144 AKSTYADAI

-1159 LDAVPT
+1159 LNAVPT
-1165 YNAYCPDEYINALK
+1165 FTAYCADEYIQALRDAGTALK
-1179 EAGNA
+1179 T
-1184 LKAATAGASGAD
+1184 ATASASGAD
-1196 AEVFAK
+1196 AEVFAN
-1202 ICEYINT
+1202 ICQYIT
-1209 CAKGLKEYQAS
+1209 ECANSLKEYQAS
-1220 FPQG
+1220 YPQGK

>member
-1 MLPHDP
+1 
-7 DTRTQS
+7 
-13 RKILCPWATV
+13 
-23 SPTAASLRAK
+23 
-33 NFNSRADLPLSFCIA
+33 
-48 ARGKTRQRFISGN
+48 
-61 LSIRLLVQAKTKQ
+61 
-74 EEPFMATKFKR
+74 MATKFKR

-92 ILTFCSTFIVST
+92 ILTFCSTFFVSV
-104 AANDATGTSVT
+104 AANDTAKEEPVKAPSVISS
-115 QNAIA
+115 AIA
-120 SAKELLGTI
+120 SATELLGTI
-129 SYEEYSKMYSEYT
+129 SYEEYAKLYSEYN
-142 PGAGEI
+142 PGAAEI
-148 VIDGLAYIAEKTTS
+148 VINGLDYLADATLTTAEVGKNT
-162 EVSEQEYDGIKA
+162 YDGIEA
-174 LATSDKGVVSYK
+174 LDTGDSGIVSWK
-186 VSIPED
+186 VNIPAD

-197 MIDYWPIADK
+197 GIDYWPIAAK

-213 IFRIDDKVP
+213 IFRIDGKVP

-232 KVWSTIYDPA
+232 KVWSTVYDAA

-250 IRYNRTD
+250 TRYNRTD
-257 IDGNEIRGN
+257 IDGNEIRGL
-266 MEQDPEWSQYSL
+266 MEQTPEWSYYSL
-278 KDVDGF
+278 KDIDGF
-284 YKDNFEFFFEKGE
+284 YKDNFEFFFTAGE
-297 HYISLE
+297 HTISLE
-303 GVAQPLAIKQIT
+303 GVAQPLAIKEIT
-315 LYPYEAPPSY
+315 LYPYVAPMAY
-325 ADYIAPF
+325 ADYINQYM
-332 ANEPKGSSVV
+332 NEQKGMSVV
-342 KLEAEYA
+342 KIEAEYT
-349 THSSTNTVYPVE
+349 THTSTNTVYPIE
-361 DASSSVASPSN
+361 EASSSVASPSN
-372 TSATVLNTIGGD
+372 TQATVLNTIGGD
-384 KWQTSGQRLTWT
+384 KWQTSGQRLHYT
-396 FTVDQSGMYNIVP
+396 FTVDHSGMYQIIP
-409 RYIQNV
+409 RYIQNI

-423 TLFLYS
+423 TLYLYS
-429 DDTVA
+429 DSTVA

-454 NYSTEWLADPL
+454 NYSTDWLADPL
-465 RFGTKT
+465 RFGTKSEEAEN
-471 GDEKNTIEYTN
+471 GIDYTN

-502 TMSEIVRRVDSALT
+502 TMSEIVRRVDAALT

-552 YRQSTVIKAVA
+552 YRQSTVLKAVA
-563 EELVALAGVKSSNV
+563 EELIALAGVKSSNV
-577 ATLEKTYILLEDMA
+577 ATLEKTYISLEDMS

-599 NLERLKTYIGN
+599 NLERLKSYIGN
-610 LGTWLNDAKTQ
+610 LGTWVNDAKNQ

-631 SSEEKLPKAADNF
+631 SSEAEVPRAADNF
-644 FQAFWHELQRFFQS
+644 FQAFWHEMQRFFQS
-658 FFRNYDRMGAT
+658 FIRNYDRMGST
-669 VDASQVAGANEVWL
+669 VDASEVAGASEVWL

-693 RNLINNEFTPST
+693 RNLINNEFTPNT
-705 GITIDLK
+705 GITVDLK

-734 LGDDSVINYAIRGA
+734 LGDDNVINYAIRGA
-748 ILPLEQMKDFAD
+748 TLPIENMEGFAD
-760 FALYYKVDENFNTLY
+760 FALYYMVDEEFNPIL

-780 PIVNEKAQFNDAA
+780 PIRNPNAQFNDAA
-793 MFVLGIADAEN
+793 MLVLGIPDADN

-814 QNFPMMFIRT
+814 QTFPMMFIRT
-824 DILAELGIDTLDT
+824 DILSSLGIDKLDT

-845 TTLSENNMTIGL
+845 TTLAENNMTIGL

-875 EGMRIN
+875 GGMRIN

-936 TELRGLWEFVPLPG
+936 TELRGLWEFVPMPG
-950 YKMTD
+950 YYLTD
-955 KNGNEYINNV
+955 ENGNEYLNNT
-965 SVSSVSSIVMING
+965 SVSGVSSIVMING
-978 CTDQEDAWEFMTWH
+978 CENQDAAWQFMKWH
-992 TSDSVQV
+992 SGTECQV
-999 DYSNEMVAILGDSAK
+999 EYSNEMVAILGDSAK

-1028 TNKEYTNLMGQFN
+1028 TNKEYTNLMAQFN

-1056 RYTKFAFLDAYN
+1056 RYTKFAFLSAYN
-1068 DNADPVTELLSYITT
+1068 DNADPVQELLSYITT
-1083 INKEINRKREEFKLE
+1083 INKEINRKRSEFNLE
-1098 TLEVGET
+1098 ILEIGQT

-1110 RDWILG
+1110 RDWIRG
-1116 YKVDSEGRQN
+1116 YSVAEGTGDITI
-1126 VLEDENGNKY
+1126 LEDENGNKY
-1136 GIEALSDG
+1136 GIEALSDS
-1144 AKTTYADAI
+1144 AKSTYANEL

-1165 YNAYCPDEYINALK
+1165 YTAYCADEYINALRD
-1179 EAGNA
+1179 AGTA
-1184 LKAATAGASGAD
+1184 LKAATASASGAD

-1209 CAKGLKEYQAS
+1209 CAKALKEYQAS
-1220 FPQG
+1220 YPQK

>member
-1 MLPHDP
+1 
-7 DTRTQS
+7 
-13 RKILCPWATV
+13 
-23 SPTAASLRAK
+23 
-33 NFNSRADLPLSFCIA
+33 
-48 ARGKTRQRFISGN
+48 
-61 LSIRLLVQAKTKQ
+61 
-74 EEPFMATKFKR
+74 MATKFKR

-104 AANDATGTSVT
+104 AANDTTGNSVT
-115 QNAIA
+115 QNAIV

-129 SYEEYSKMYSEYT
+129 SYEEYVNEYSEYT
-142 PGAGEI
+142 PGADTI
-148 VIDGLAYIAEKTTS
+148 VVNGLDYIAEKTTAVVAKNNYEGIDALDTADS
-162 EVSEQEYDGIKA
+162 GIVSW
-174 LATSDKGVVSYK
+174 K
-186 VSIPED
+186 VNIPAE

-197 MIDYWPIADK
+197 KIDYWPIADK

-222 FSEAYYITLP
+222 FKEAYYISLP

-250 IRYNRTD
+250 TRYNRTD
-257 IDGNEIRGN
+257 IDGNELRGN
-266 MEQDPEWSQYSL
+266 MEQTPEWSQYSL
-278 KDVDGF
+278 KDIDGF
-284 YKDNFEFFFEKGE
+284 YKDNFEFYFSKGE

-315 LYPYEAPPSY
+315 LYPYEAPMSY
-325 ADYIAPF
+325 ADYIAQY
-332 ANEPKGSSVV
+332 ANEPKGQTVL
-342 KLEAEYA
+342 KLEAEYT
-349 THSSTNTVYPVE
+349 THTSTNTVYPVE
-361 DASSSVASPSN
+361 EASSSVASPSN
-372 TSATVLNTIGGD
+372 VKATVLNTIGGD
-384 KWQTSGQRLTWT
+384 KWQTSGQRLHYT
-396 FTVDQSGMYNIVP
+396 FKVDSSGMYQIIP
-409 RYIQNV
+409 RYIQNI

-423 TLFLYS
+423 TLYLYS
-429 DDTVA
+429 DSTVA

-465 RFGTKT
+465 RFGTKS
-471 GDEKNTIEYTN
+471 GDEENSINYTN
-482 CEFYFEAGVE
+482 CEFYLEAGVE

-502 TMSEIVRRVDSALT
+502 TMAEIVRKVDSALQ

-552 YRQSTVIKAVA
+552 YRQSTVLKAVA

-577 ATLEKTYILLEDMA
+577 ATLEKTYIILEDMS

-599 NLERLKTYIGN
+599 SLERLKTYIGN
-610 LGTWLNDAKTQ
+610 LGTWVNDAKNQ

-631 SSEEKLPKAADNF
+631 GADAEVPRAADNF
-644 FQAFWHELQRFFQS
+644 FQAFWHEIQRFFQS

-669 VDASQVAGANEVWL
+669 VDASEVAGANEVWL

-693 RNLINNEFTPST
+693 RNLVNNDFTPST

-748 ILPLEQMKDFAD
+748 VLPIEDMEGFAD
-760 FALYYKVDENFNTLY
+760 FALYYQVDEEFNNIL

-780 PIVNEKAQFNDAA
+780 PIVNPNAQFNDAA
-793 MFVLGIADAEN
+793 MFVLGIPDAEN

-824 DILAELGIDTLDT
+824 DILAELGINTLDT

-845 TTLSENNMTIGL
+845 TTLAENNMTIGL

-875 EGMRIN
+875 GGMRIN

-921 IAGYNGTY
+921 IASYNGTY

-936 TELRGLWEFVPLPG
+936 TELRGLWEFVPMPG
-950 YKMTD
+950 YYLT
-955 KNGNEYINNV
+955 NEKGETYLNNV

-978 CTDQEDAWEFMTWH
+978 CDNKDAAWQFMKWH
-992 TSDSVQV
+992 SGAECQV
-999 DYSNEMVAILGDSAK
+999 EYSNEMVAILGDSAK
-1014 HATANITALETMPW
+1014 HATANMAALETMPW
-1028 TNKEYTNLMGQFN
+1028 TNKEYTNLMGQFG

-1056 RYTKFAFLDAYN
+1056 RYTKFAFLSAYN

-1083 INKEINRKREEFKLE
+1083 INKEINRKRSEFNLE
-1098 TLEVGET
+1098 TLEIGQT

-1110 RDWILG
+1110 HDWILG
-1116 YKVDSEGRQN
+1116 YSVDEVTEKVT

-1136 GIEALSDG
+1136 GIEALSDS
-1144 AKTTYADAI
+1144 AKSTYATEL
-1153 KAVTDA
+1153 KALTDA
-1159 LDAVPT
+1159 LEAVPT
-1165 YNAYCPDEYINALK
+1165 YTAYCADEYIQALRD
-1179 EAGNA
+1179 AGTA
-1184 LKAATAGASGAD
+1184 LQAATASASGSD
-1196 AEVFAK
+1196 AEVFAN
-1202 ICEYINT
+1202 ICQYIKE
-1209 CAKGLKEYQAS
+1209 CANALKEYQTS
-1220 FPQG
+1220 YPQR